1 MQEAYVQS
9 PDSTGSLRSG
19 PIESEVPTHARRRS
33 NRSDDGR
40 QDGDDDLY
48 DPFPREILH
57 NRSSFLFRLRV
68 FARSDL
74 SPRSSVGF
82 VIRPH

>member
-1 MQEAYVQS
+1 MGTKTRTSAVFIAEVRRLTTHKDYREAYVQGLN
-9 PDSTGSLRSG
+9 STESLRSG

-57 NRSSFLFRLRV
+57 NRSML
-68 FARSDL
+68 
-74 SPRSSVGF
+74 
-82 VIRPH
+82 